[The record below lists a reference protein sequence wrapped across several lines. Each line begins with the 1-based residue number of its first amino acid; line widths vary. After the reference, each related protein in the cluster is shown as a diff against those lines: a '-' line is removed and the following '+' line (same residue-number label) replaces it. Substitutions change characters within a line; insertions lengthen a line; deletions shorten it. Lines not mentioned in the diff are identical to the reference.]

1 MIKMDIK
8 ADVQE
13 AAAALQA
20 LGVAVGGPGIG
31 KKILRA
37 LATAGKKWVK
47 KRMGGF
53 LHLNRMMNSS
63 DFSLREGLKEAV
75 YGFARSDTH
84 SVVASGMGYRAEILE
99 RGGTIKAKKGKYLTF
114 RGDDEEWH
122 RMKSVTI
129 PPKKWFSKSIA
140 GFEESSEYLPTVD
153 KVIGKAI
160 KKAGLSV

>member
-37 LATAGKKWVK
+37 LATAGKKWIK
-47 KRMGGF
+47 KRMDGF
-53 LHLNRMMNSS
+53 MHMRSG
-63 DFSLREGLKEAV
+63 ELKKAV
-75 YGFARSDTH
+75 YGFTRSDTH
-84 SVVASGMGYRAEILE
+84 AVVASGRGYYAEILE

-114 RGDDEEWH
+114 RGDDGEWH
-122 RMKSVTI
+122 RMKSVAI